1 MNLTNQSVKDTY
13 GNVVTVG
20 SAPGTPTTG
29 TLANGVGQDLTNVTV
44 DGDVNVTGNTTS
56 DLFTVTTLLDASS
69 ATIDVQTLESVN
81 IVSDFGYFSQVAVA
95 ANLGYNQTT
104 DTYTP
109 NSIGLT
115 TNVTDIHLGMRRCV
129 IDNSGQ
135 LEYYLDQNNSLIKED
150 GGLADLQN
158 SGGGLQVMVEI
169 PKFYYR
175 TYVQSGVQYWSISDK
190 PLSGYA
196 LHPAFF
202 LDKNVREK
210 RYVGA
215 YQASVYSPFFGY
227 IGPDNRDDNT
237 GNVNLGADRLASVS
251 GVYPYIGLTRGEFRT
266 LAQNIGSYRL
276 MDWMLYNAIQILY
289 LVEYGTLNSQAVLG
303 AGNSDVIIGGVTYPP
318 SSNLQ
323 TDSPHS
329 ASGKSNYLGNAST
342 DATSG
347 ASSSTRDTAFMS
359 YRGIENII
367 GNGDEFLDG
376 CVLQNAALY
385 YTNNRNDYSDSSSA
399 NMQLLFNGVATASGF
414 IRNIQTPSVFPALS
428 YGFISTGSSGGAS
441 STYYCDYHYGTPGSG
456 FYMPVM
462 AGYAM
467 PGEGS
472 LRNGM
477 FAQRYNRTSSFKDRT
492 TTTRIAH

>member
-29 TLANGVGQDLTNVTV
+29 TLANGVGQNLTDVTV
-44 DGDVNVTGNTTS
+44 DGDISVTGNTTS
-56 DLFTVTTLLDASS
+56 DIFTVGTLLDASS
-69 ATIDVQTLESVN
+69 ATLDVQTLESVN
-81 IVSDFGYFSQVAVA
+81 IISDFAYFSQVAVA
-95 ANLGYNQTT
+95 ANLGYNQLT

-129 IDNSGQ
+129 LDNSGQ
-135 LEYYLDQNNSLIKED
+135 LEYYLDPSNSLNKED
-150 GGLADLQN
+150 GGIADLQN

-175 TYVQSGVQYWSISDK
+175 TYVQDFVQYWSISDK
-190 PLSGYA
+190 PLSGYV

-202 LDKNVREK
+202 LDKDVRDK

-215 YQASVYSPFFGY
+215 YQASVYNPTFGY
-227 IGPDNRDDNT
+227 IGPDNRDNNS
-237 GNVNLGADRLASVS
+237 GNVNFGTDRLASVS
-251 GVYPYIGLTRGEFRT
+251 GIYPYVGLSRGEFRG

-289 LVEYGTLNSQAVLG
+289 LVEYGTFNSQAVLG
-303 AGNSDVIIGGVTYPP
+303 AGNSDVIIGGTTYPA
-318 SSNLQ
+318 SSNNQ

-329 ASGKSNYLGNAST
+329 SSGKSNYLGNGST
-342 DATSG
+342 DAVSG
-347 ASSSTRDTAFMS
+347 ASSGTRDTAFMS

-376 CVLQNAALY
+376 CLVSASSLY
-385 YTNNRNDYSDSSSA
+385 YTNNRADYSDNSTA
-399 NMQLLFNGVATASGF
+399 QMQLLFSSLIASSGY
-414 IRNIQTPSVFPALS
+414 IRNIQGAASFPSQS
-428 YGFISTGSSGGAS
+428 YGFIANGLFGTSN
-441 STYYCDYHYGTPGSG
+441 TYYCDYNYGVPTGNY
-456 FYMPVM
+456 YMPIV

-467 PGEGS
+467 PQEGS
-472 LRNGM
+472 SRNGV
-477 FAQRYNRTSSFKDRT
+477 FAQRYNRLSGFRDRT